1 MLRSLPD
8 DPRLQADFA
17 TCAALIRTGSRSFY
31 LSSLLLPKPVRK
43 PAYAIYAFCRI
54 SDDAVD
60 DPGAKTDAVEVLR
73 ARLNRAYA
81 GTPDDTACD
90 RAIAATV
97 KAFDIPQA
105 LPEALLEG
113 LAWDG
118 EGRRFATLS
127 DLYGYAARVASA
139 VGAMMTVLMGVRDQ
153 RVLARA
159 CDLGVA
165 MQLTN
170 IARDIGEDARNGR
183 IYLPLTWLAEMGIDP
198 KAFLARP
205 VFDERIAHL
214 VARLLDLA
222 DHLYARSA
230 SGING
235 LPLSCRP
242 AIHAARLIYREIGE
256 DVKRAGYDSVS
267 RRAVVPDRRKLVLLA
282 RAVGA
287 AVLPRRKARLPALD
301 ETKFLVDA
309 VEPVRA
315 RFSENDL
322 EDRLLFVVD
331 LMGRLGNREKEFRAR
346 ERVGS

>member
-1 MLRSLPD
+1 MHPSLPE

-17 TCAALIRTGSRSFY
+17 KCAALIRTGSRSFY
-31 LSSLLLPKPVRK
+31 MSSLLLPRWVRK

-60 DPGAKTDAVEVLR
+60 DPGARADAVELLR
-73 ARLNRAYA
+73 ARLARAYA
-81 GTPDDTACD
+81 SNPDDTSCD

-97 KAFDIPQA
+97 KTFAIPQA

-165 MQLTN
+165 MQLTK
-170 IARDIGEDARNGR
+170 IARDVGEDARNGR
-183 IYLPLTWLAEMGIDP
+183 VYLPLTWLAEMGIDP
-198 KAFLARP
+198 AEFVASP

-235 LPLSCRP
+235 LPMSCRP
-242 AIHAARLIYREIGE
+242 AIHAARLIYREIGQE
-256 DVKRAGYDSVS
+256 VKRAGYDSVS
-267 RRAVVPDRRKLVLLA
+267 RRAVVADRRKLMLLG
-282 RAVGA
+282 RATGA
-287 AVLPRRKARLPALD
+287 AFLPRRRAKLPALD

-309 VEPVRA
+309 VEPSRA
-315 RFSENDL
+315 RFSESDI

-346 ERVGS
+346 ERAGS